1 MFNLLVSGHGEWWE
15 TPPFTSTIDRFKE
28 YSGAEAEAID
38 LARPETLRRLEEIP
52 ALLMYE
58 VGAGGPHARV
68 VRHGRIRNIVR
79 RGHEL
84 AFTFEPDPEHAF
96 LDRSAVLRIADRLG
110 IQQFE
115 QHRTH
120 WAIKDGDI
128 PAELIATGTAERA
141 QRTVAV
147 VAAEYVEARREG
159 RRREAAELA
168 EELED
173 FPPSLEKAL
182 SLVPARILQQPT
194 PELYPILGIEPRTP
208 EGSNAVVAV
217 VARDHNGQDLPA
229 DWSYSLA
236 WFLDLYGSATEAGR
250 LDGALAECATHMMR
264 SALAREKLPPRLKIS
279 ATHSGAVREARNLS
293 AICA

>member
-96 LDRSAVLRIADRLG
+96 LDRSAALRIADRLG

-147 VAAEYVEARREG
+147 VAAEYVEARRER

-173 FPPSLEKAL
+173 FPPSLEKAHYTR
-182 SLVPARILQQPT
+182 SL
-194 PELYPILGIEPRTP
+194 G
-208 EGSNAVVAV
+208 
-217 VARDHNGQDLPA
+217 
-229 DWSYSLA
+229 
-236 WFLDLYGSATEAGR
+236 
-250 LDGALAECATHMMR
+250 
-264 SALAREKLPPRLKIS
+264 
-279 ATHSGAVREARNLS
+279 
-293 AICA
+293 

>member
-1 MFNLLVSGHGEWWE
+1 
-15 TPPFTSTIDRFKE
+15 
-28 YSGAEAEAID
+28 
-38 LARPETLRRLEEIP
+38 
-52 ALLMYE
+52 MYE

-68 VRHGRIRNIVR
+68 VRHSRIRNIVR

-84 AFTFEPDPEHAF
+84 AFTFEPDPKHAF

-128 PAELIATGTAERA
+128 PAELIATSTAERA

-208 EGSNAVVAV
+208 EGRNAVVAV

-250 LDGALAECATHMMR
+250 LDGALAECATHMIALGTGEGEAAAPVEYRLRTLALFAKPETYRR
-264 SALAREKLPPRLKIS
+264 SAPGIAEIAQEVCRLPKSTGTRPRSIRS
-279 ATHSGAVREARNLS
+279 FPFPF
-293 AICA
+293 

>member
-1 MFNLLVSGHGEWWE
+1 M
-15 TPPFTSTIDRFKE
+15 P
-28 YSGAEAEAID
+28 
-38 LARPETLRRLEEIP
+38 P
-52 ALLMYE
+52 ALLN
-58 VGAGGPHARV
+58 G
-68 VRHGRIRNIVR
+68 
-79 RGHEL
+79 
-84 AFTFEPDPEHAF
+84 
-96 LDRSAVLRIADRLG
+96 
-110 IQQFE
+110 
-115 QHRTH
+115 
-120 WAIKDGDI
+120 
-128 PAELIATGTAERA
+128 A

-208 EGSNAVVAV
+208 EGRNAVVAV

-250 LDGALAECATHMMR
+250 LDGALAECATHMIALGTGEGEAAAPVEDIGYALWRCSR
-264 SALAREKLPPRLKIS
+264 SPK
-279 ATHSGAVREARNLS
+279 LS
-293 AICA
+293 AICAGKLRS

>member
-1 MFNLLVSGHGEWWE
+1 MLVSGHGEWWE

-120 WAIKDGDI
+120 RGIKDGDI

-147 VAAEYVEARREG
+147 VAAEYVRSAPRGTKERSCRTG
-159 RRREAAELA
+159 RRTGGFSSPRWRKHCRSCRRVS
-168 EELED
+168 
-173 FPPSLEKAL
+173 FSSRHPNYTRSL
-182 SLVPARILQQPT
+182 
-194 PELYPILGIEPRTP
+194 G
-208 EGSNAVVAV
+208 
-217 VARDHNGQDLPA
+217 
-229 DWSYSLA
+229 
-236 WFLDLYGSATEAGR
+236 
-250 LDGALAECATHMMR
+250 
-264 SALAREKLPPRLKIS
+264 
-279 ATHSGAVREARNLS
+279 
-293 AICA
+293 

>member
-1 MFNLLVSGHGEWWE
+1 M
-15 TPPFTSTIDRFKE
+15 
-28 YSGAEAEAID
+28 
-38 LARPETLRRLEEIP
+38 
-52 ALLMYE
+52 
-58 VGAGGPHARV
+58 
-68 VRHGRIRNIVR
+68 
-79 RGHEL
+79 
-84 AFTFEPDPEHAF
+84 
-96 LDRSAVLRIADRLG
+96 RIADRLG

-208 EGSNAVVAV
+208 EGRNAVVAV
-217 VARDHNGQDLPA
+217 VARDHNGRTCLPTGLTR
-229 DWSYSLA
+229 WR
-236 WFLDLYGSATEAGR
+236 GSWTFTAAR
-250 LDGALAECATHMMR
+250 RKRGALT
-264 SALAREKLPPRLKIS
+264 ARWPNAQCI
-279 ATHSGAVREARNLS
+279 
-293 AICA
+293 

>member
-1 MFNLLVSGHGEWWE
+1 
-15 TPPFTSTIDRFKE
+15 
-28 YSGAEAEAID
+28 
-38 LARPETLRRLEEIP
+38 
-52 ALLMYE
+52 MY
-58 VGAGGPHARV
+58 
-68 VRHGRIRNIVR
+68 
-79 RGHEL
+79 
-84 AFTFEPDPEHAF
+84 
-96 LDRSAVLRIADRLG
+96 
-110 IQQFE
+110 
-115 QHRTH
+115 
-120 WAIKDGDI
+120 K
-128 PAELIATGTAERA
+128 
-141 QRTVAV
+141 
-147 VAAEYVEARREG
+147 RREG

-208 EGSNAVVAV
+208 EGHNAVVAV

-250 LDGALAECATHMMR
+250 LDGALAECASHMI
-264 SALAREKLPPRLKIS
+264 ALGTGREKPPPRLKIS

-293 AICA
+293 AICAGKLRS